1 MGSQRG
7 LGVLHREEDFQ
18 PGDFTVTPVL
28 DGFMVGK
35 VLPPRDSGP
44 WWTIVRIVPT
54 QQHAVRLAVTLAL
67 ALNTKVWFN
76 ECPGKFRAIEVD
88 RDTGAHSA

>member
-1 MGSQRG
+1 MRAKRP
-7 LGVLHREEDFQ
+7 LGVVHQEEDFQ

-44 WWTIVRIVPT
+44 WWTIVRVVPT
-54 QQHAVRLAVTLAL
+54 QPHAVRLAVTLAL
-67 ALNTKVWFN
+67 ALNTRVWFN
-76 ECPGKFRAIEVD
+76 EAPGRYRAIEID
-88 RDTGAHSA
+88 RETGVHSR